1 MNNSSEMCGAEVMHY
16 NHFLFK
22 ISDDIKVEED
32 IDNGRSKIDVVNEER
47 ISVDAYTT
55 NDKDD

>member
-1 MNNSSEMCGAEVMHY
+1 MNY
-16 NHFLFK
+16 NHFLCQ

>member
-1 MNNSSEMCGAEVMHY
+1 MIY
-16 NHFLFK
+16 NRFLSQ
-22 ISDDIKVEED
+22 ISDDIKVEDD

>member
-1 MNNSSEMCGAEVMHY
+1 MNY

-22 ISDDIKVEED
+22 FSDDIKVEED

>member
-1 MNNSSEMCGAEVMHY
+1 MIY
-16 NHFLFK
+16 NHFLFQ
-22 ISDDIKVEED
+22 ISDDIKDEED

>member
-1 MNNSSEMCGAEVMHY
+1 MIY
-16 NHFLFK
+16 NHFLFQ
-22 ISDDIKVEED
+22 ISDDIKVEDD

-55 NDKDD
+55 NEKDD

>member
-1 MNNSSEMCGAEVMHY
+1 MTY
-16 NHFLFK
+16 DYFLFQ
-22 ISDDIKVEED
+22 ISDDIKVEDD